1 MKTYPL
7 LNTQLGIFF
16 HCLKHS
22 GSTQYNLPS
31 LIELADNTDLERLD
45 RALHVIVESCQA
57 LRLRFM
63 IDPNGVPRQFVD
75 DEMLITIKRMNM
87 SESVFRSYINSD
99 AVQPFDLISGEP
111 LFRFSIIVTEKS
123 RYLLVDIHHIVCDGY
138 SYGKILLGQ
147 YLPLAYAGEPLSKS
161 SYEMWHAAEE
171 ESRASHGK
179 DYYKIKELYR
189 NKFADHDFLS
199 LGQTITNLSGRQI
212 CRSSSVSKQLV
223 DDWCKVNGLSPNLL
237 FMAAFSL
244 VVSRI
249 SRVQQVCY
257 HTMVHGRN
265 ELRLRHSFGMY
276 VKTLPVLLSVNN
288 DMSLHEF
295 FECVRTEFNSAVR
308 NSCYPFSDLCVDLGM
323 EPKIYYNF
331 LGVDNL
337 EKLQLGG
344 EDMSGGQLLRP
355 CVEDDLGVEIYSKN
369 TYYEIRCVSSE
380 ALNSQDR
387 IMKIASCMQVVVMQM
402 ISSRDKSLGML
413 SLVDDA
419 ETAKIV
425 DMSHGKT
432 MNACPAETFPS
443 LFIKQALATP
453 SSVAVVDKS
462 GHYTYN
468 ELNRLSCCI
477 ATKLIDLGVNESMN
491 VCVMLDYQR
500 EFLAAALGVERAGA
514 CYVPINSETPSQ
526 RLRYMI
532 SDSDSAFLI
541 TSHQTYESIKDAL
554 SHEKVVVLFIEDLIQ
569 DSLECKQQDLCVD
582 KSSLDGIAYMIYT
595 SGTTGFPKG
604 VRISHKAKVHLIMF
618 IVEEWKISAL
628 SRISCHSNFSF
639 DASVEDLFPAL
650 TVGGRVYIVPSD
662 IRNDINLLHDY
673 IIENKITGGCYST
686 QFAQLLINKYPSL
699 PLDYIVVGGEK
710 MTSVPKCKPRLIN
723 TYGPTEFTVDAA
735 FVELSDE
742 QNYTNIPIGRPL
754 DDLIAFVLDESG
766 HVVPNGFI
774 GELCLSGIQMAEGYY
789 KQPQLTEKQFCV
801 IDIAGKV
808 YKIYHTGDLVR
819 YNNDGLLEFVGRM
832 DKQVKIRGVRI
843 ELEEIESIIA
853 SYPHIISQTVQVTEK
868 SANKYISVYY
878 VADCKVDVN
887 DLKAYTQQFLPP
899 CMLPSVYMQ
908 VQSLPLTLNGKINV
922 ESLPKPEF
930 VSNEE
935 YEVPRNLTEKI
946 FVEIFSK
953 ILEVDKVS
961 VNDDFFSMGGT
972 SLNAIN
978 VVVEAEKYGFNI
990 VYRDVFLYKTPRL
1003 LASSITSHASYAS
1016 DAQEDYSIY
1025 NEMLRNNSIKRCET
1039 TIDSPCSAYL
1049 IAGVTGFL
1057 GIHLLKELL
1066 DNTDAHIYCLLR
1078 KKNSNSPYERLNSQL
1093 KYYFDKDIDLSK
1105 RVTAIECDVL
1115 SPSDIE
1121 SIKDKLPHSLT
1132 VFNCV
1137 GNVKHFS
1144 ANDDIMNIN
1153 TLSVRNLIS
1162 LCLCTDSRLIHVSSE
1177 SVAGIPSLVQ
1187 PDTEQTLT
1195 EHDFWLG
1202 QDVTYN
1208 QYVYSKFLAEKLV
1221 LDSIRN
1227 EGLSAKIM
1235 RVGNLSP
1242 RMSDGKFQVN
1252 ESENYLYS
1260 IVKAIILLG
1269 AVPKDMLTHQFDISP
1284 VDETAHALNLLSAT
1298 PNEFLLFHPF
1308 NNEKLTLA
1316 DIIHWLN
1323 ISGTNIEYMDIEPFH
1338 ECLSKAMQDADMAIS
1353 LRPLIAY
1360 DLGSDNQFSRNK
1372 CDNRFTTDI
1381 LSHMNFT
1388 WSKINYDY
1396 FLKALKNLSL

>member
-31 LIELADNTDLERLD
+31 LIELADNTDLEQLD

-63 IDPNGVPRQFVD
+63 IDSNGVPQQYVD
-75 DEMLITIKRMNM
+75 DEMSITIKRISM
-87 SESVFRSYINSD
+87 SERALRSYISSD

-111 LFRFSIIVTEKS
+111 LFRFSIIITEKS

-147 YLPLAYAGEPLSKS
+147 YLPLAYGGKPLPKS

-171 ESRASHGK
+171 ESSASHGN
-179 DYYKIKELYR
+179 DYYNIKELYR
-189 NKFADHDFLS
+189 NKFANHDFLS
-199 LGQTITNLSGRQI
+199 LGQTATNPSGRQI
-212 CRSSSVSKQLV
+212 CRSSSVTKQLV
-223 DDWCKVNGLSPNLL
+223 DEWCKNNGLSPNLL

-265 ELRLRHSFGMY
+265 EHRLRHSFGMY

-288 DMSLHEF
+288 DMSLQEF
-295 FECVRTEFNSAVR
+295 FECVKTEFNSAVR
-308 NSCYPFSDLCVDLGM
+308 NSCYSFSDLCVDLGM

-331 LGVDNL
+331 LGADNL

-344 EDMSGGQLLRP
+344 ENTSGGQLLRP
-355 CVEDDLGVEIYSKN
+355 CVEDDLGVEIYSKD
-369 TYYEIRCVSSE
+369 TDYEIRCVSSE
-380 ALNSQDR
+380 ALNSEDR
-387 IMKIASCMQVVVMQM
+387 IAKIASCMHVVVMQM
-402 ISSRDKSLGML
+402 ISSRDMSLGML

-453 SSVAVVDKS
+453 SSVAVVDRS
-462 GHYTYN
+462 GRFTYN
-468 ELNRLSCCI
+468 ELNRHSSYI
-477 ATKLIDLGVNESMN
+477 ATKLIDLGITESMN

-514 CYVPINSETPSQ
+514 CYVPINCETPSQ

-532 SDSDSAFLI
+532 ADSAFLI
-541 TSHQTYESIKDAL
+541 TSHQTYENIEDVL
-554 SHEKVVVLFIEDLIQ
+554 SHENVVALFIEDLIQ
-569 DSLECKQQDLCVD
+569 DSLECEKQDLCID

-595 SGTTGFPKG
+595 SGSTGFPKG

-618 IVEEWKISAL
+618 VVKEWKIDAS

-650 TVGGRVYIVPSD
+650 TVGGIVYIVPQD

-673 IIENKITGGCYST
+673 IVDNKITGGCYST

-699 PLDYIVVGGEK
+699 PMDYIVVGGEK
-710 MTSVPKCKPRLIN
+710 MSSVPKCTPRLIN
-723 TYGPTEFTVDAA
+723 TYGPTEFTVDATY
-735 FVELSDE
+735 VELSDE
-742 QNYTNIPIGRPL
+742 HDYTNIPIGRPL

-766 HVVPNGFI
+766 HVVPNGFV

-801 IDIAGKV
+801 VDISGNS

-853 SYPHIISQTVQVTEK
+853 SYPHIISQTAQVTET
-868 SANKYISVYY
+868 SSNKYISVYY
-878 VADCKVDVN
+878 VADRNIDVN
-887 DLKAYTQQFLPP
+887 DLKAYTQQFLPS

-908 VQSLPLTLNGKINV
+908 VQSLPLTSNGKINV
-922 ESLPKPEF
+922 ESLPMPEF
-930 VSNEE
+930 IRCDE
-935 YEVPRNLTEKI
+935 YEEPQNLTEKI
-946 FVEIFSK
+946 FVEIFSN
-953 ILEVDKVS
+953 ILEVDRVG

-1003 LASSITSHASYAS
+1003 LASSITSHTSSAL
-1016 DAQEDYSIY
+1016 DTPEDYSIY
-1025 NEMLRNNSIKRCET
+1025 NEMLSKNSIEKCNNA
-1039 TIDSPCSAYL
+1039 IDPPCSAYL

-1078 KKNSNSPYERLNSQL
+1078 KKNSKSSCERLDSSF
-1093 KYYFDKDIDLSK
+1093 KSYFDKDIDLSK

-1115 SPSDIE
+1115 SSHDIE
-1121 SIKDKLPHSLT
+1121 SLKDILPRSLT

-1153 TLSVRNLIS
+1153 TMSVRNLIR

-1177 SVAGIPSLVQ
+1177 SVAGITSSAESN
-1187 PDTEQTLT
+1187 TEQVLT
-1195 EHDFWLG
+1195 ERDFWLG
-1202 QDVTYN
+1202 QDVRYN

-1227 EGLSAKIM
+1227 DGLLAKIM

-1269 AVPKDMLTHQFDISP
+1269 AAPKYMLTNMFDISP

-1298 PNEFLLFHPF
+1298 PNDCLLFHPF
-1308 NNEKLTLA
+1308 NNEKLTLS

-1323 ISGTNIEYMDIEPFH
+1323 KSGTKIEYMDIEPFH
-1338 ECLSKAMQDADMAIS
+1338 ERLSNAMQDADMAIL

-1360 DLGSDNQFSRNK
+1360 DLGSDKQFYRNR
-1372 CDNRFTTDI
+1372 CDNRLTTDI

-1388 WSKINYDY
+1388 WNKINYDY
-1396 FLKALKNLSL
+1396 FLKALKNLTL

>member
-31 LIELADNTDLERLD
+31 LIELADNTDLEQLD

-63 IDPNGVPRQFVD
+63 IDSNGVPQQYVD
-75 DEMLITIKRMNM
+75 DEMSITIKRISM
-87 SESVFRSYINSD
+87 SERALRSYISSD

-111 LFRFSIIVTEKS
+111 LFRFSIIITEKS

-147 YLPLAYAGEPLSKS
+147 YLPLAYDGKPLPKS

-171 ESRASHGK
+171 ESSASHGN
-179 DYYKIKELYR
+179 DYYNIKELYR
-189 NKFADHDFLS
+189 NKFANHDFLS
-199 LGQTITNLSGRQI
+199 LGQTATNPSGRQI
-212 CRSSSVSKQLV
+212 CRSSSVTKQLV
-223 DDWCKVNGLSPNLL
+223 DEWCKNNGLSPNLL

-265 ELRLRHSFGMY
+265 EHRLRHSFGMY

-288 DMSLHEF
+288 DMSLQEF
-295 FECVRTEFNSAVR
+295 FECVKTEFNSAVR

-331 LGVDNL
+331 LGADNL

-344 EDMSGGQLLRP
+344 ENMSGGQLLRP
-355 CVEDDLGVEIYSKN
+355 CVEDDLGVEIYSKD
-369 TYYEIRCVSSE
+369 TDYEIRCVSSE
-380 ALNSQDR
+380 ALNSEDR
-387 IMKIASCMQVVVMQM
+387 IAKIASCMHVVVMQM
-402 ISSRDKSLGML
+402 ISSRDMSLGML
-413 SLVDDA
+413 SLVDDT
-419 ETAKIV
+419 ETVKIV

-453 SSVAVVDKS
+453 SSVAVVDRS
-462 GHYTYN
+462 GRFTYN
-468 ELNRLSCCI
+468 ELNRHSSYI
-477 ATKLIDLGVNESMN
+477 ATKLIDLGITESMN

-514 CYVPINSETPSQ
+514 CYVPINCETPFQ

-532 SDSDSAFLI
+532 ADSAFLI
-541 TSHQTYESIKDAL
+541 TSHQTYENIEDVL
-554 SHEKVVVLFIEDLIQ
+554 SHENVVVLFIEDLIQ
-569 DSLECKQQDLCVD
+569 DSLECEKQDLCID

-595 SGTTGFPKG
+595 SGSTGFPKG
-604 VRISHKAKVHLIMF
+604 VRISHKAKAHLIMF
-618 IVEEWKISAL
+618 VVKEWKIDAS

-650 TVGGRVYIVPSD
+650 TVGGIVYIVPQD

-673 IIENKITGGCYST
+673 IVDNKITGGCYST

-710 MTSVPKCKPRLIN
+710 MSYVPKCTPRLIN
-723 TYGPTEFTVDAA
+723 TYGPTEFTVDATY
-735 FVELSDE
+735 VELSDE
-742 QNYTNIPIGRPL
+742 HDYTNIPIGRPL
-754 DDLIAFVLDESG
+754 DDLIAFVLDESD
-766 HVVPNGFI
+766 HVVPNGFV

-801 IDIAGKV
+801 VNISGNS
-808 YKIYHTGDLVR
+808 YKIYHTGDLAR

-853 SYPHIISQTVQVTEK
+853 SYPHIISQTAQVTET
-868 SANKYISVYY
+868 SSNKYISVYY
-878 VADCKVDVN
+878 VADRNINVN
-887 DLKAYTQQFLPP
+887 DLKAYTQQFLPS

-908 VQSLPLTLNGKINV
+908 VQSLPLTSNGKINV
-922 ESLPKPEF
+922 ESLPMPEF
-930 VSNEE
+930 IRCDE
-935 YEVPRNLTEKI
+935 YEEPQNLTEKI
-946 FVEIFSK
+946 FVEIFSN
-953 ILEVDKVS
+953 ILEVDRVG

-1003 LASSITSHASYAS
+1003 LASSITSHASSAL
-1016 DAQEDYSIY
+1016 DTPEDYSIY
-1025 NEMLRNNSIKRCET
+1025 NEMLRKNSIEKCKNA
-1039 TIDSPCSAYL
+1039 IDSPCSAYL

-1078 KKNSNSPYERLNSQL
+1078 KKNSKSTCERLDSSF
-1093 KYYFDKDIDLSK
+1093 KFYFDKDIDLSK

-1115 SPSDIE
+1115 SPHDIE
-1121 SIKDKLPHSLT
+1121 LLKDILPRSLT

-1153 TLSVRNLIS
+1153 TMSVRNLIR

-1177 SVAGIPSLVQ
+1177 SVAGITSSTESN
-1187 PDTEQTLT
+1187 TEQVLT

-1202 QDVTYN
+1202 QDVRYN

-1227 EGLSAKIM
+1227 DGLLAKIM

-1269 AVPKDMLTHQFDISP
+1269 AAPKYMLTNMFDISP
-1284 VDETAHALNLLSAT
+1284 VDETAHALSLLSAT
-1298 PNEFLLFHPF
+1298 PNDCLLFHPF
-1308 NNEKLTLA
+1308 NNEKLTLS

-1323 ISGTNIEYMDIEPFH
+1323 KSGTKIEYMDIEPFH
-1338 ECLSKAMQDADMAIS
+1338 ERLSNAMQDADMAIL

-1360 DLGSDNQFSRNK
+1360 DLGSDKQFYRNK
-1372 CDNRFTTDI
+1372 CDNRLTTDI

-1388 WSKINYDY
+1388 WNKINYDY
-1396 FLKALKNLSL
+1396 FLKALKNLPL